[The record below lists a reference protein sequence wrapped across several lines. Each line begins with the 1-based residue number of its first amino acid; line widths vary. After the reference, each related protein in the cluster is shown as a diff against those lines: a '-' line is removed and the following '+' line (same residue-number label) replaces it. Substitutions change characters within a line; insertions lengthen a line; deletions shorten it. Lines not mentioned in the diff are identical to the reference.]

1 MKEQN
6 LDIQSKGIEKKAERT
21 IEEII
26 IKDENCKKF
35 GEIAIVVEWITGI
48 LLPVIIG
55 LVTGREM
62 INVHLCI
69 VLSSV
74 TIITYTISL
83 YMLEERK
90 RLDGEYL

>member
-6 LDIQSKGIEKKAERT
+6 LDIQSKGIEKKAEGT

-35 GEIAIVVEWITGI
+35 GEIVIVVEWITGI

-62 INVHLCI
+62 VNVPLCI

-74 TIITYTISL
+74 TIITYTICL

-90 RLDGEYL
+90 GLDGD